1 LSAKSC
7 DECGHEFTASV
18 ERLKACA
25 DCGSLNPAAVTEC
38 VTCGRAF
45 SPDFSL
51 TLDEAL
57 RTGAI
62 VRGMDLDETQV
73 AEGERIAPAVRHK
86 LLSSGDETLIRIV
99 KVLPEESWA
108 RLQAI
113 LAEAGK
119 K

>member
-1 LSAKSC
+1 MAAK
-7 DECGHEFTASV
+7 ECM
-18 ERLKACA
+18 AC
-25 DCGSLNPAAVTEC
+25 GK
-38 VTCGRAF
+38 AF

-62 VRGMDLDETQV
+62 VRGMDLEEDVV

-86 LLSSGDETLIRIV
+86 LLSSGDETLVRIV
-99 KVLPEESWA
+99 KVLPEESWG